1 MDDDEIFERSM
12 ISLGVKPLDAA
23 GTKGSTGRDGLHE
36 GDLEL
41 FEAAMLDLED
51 GDRRRDDRRSSR
63 RPGSRE
69 RRQTVR
75 RGRSRQA
82 SLKIE
87 DRLDLHRLKSGE
99 AIDRL
104 ERFLSVA
111 LRTGTSTVL
120 VITGKGH
127 HSPGGRGVLKQRV
140 EEWILG
146 RGRRFVREFS
156 EAPRALGGRG
166 AYVLHLRRR
175 SS

>member
-12 ISLGVKPLDAA
+12 VSLGVEPLDAA
-23 GTKGSTGRDGLHE
+23 GAKGSKDRAGLLQS
-36 GDLEL
+36 DLEL
-41 FEAAMLDLED
+41 FEATMLDLEE
-51 GDRRRDDRRSSR
+51 GDRRSVDRRSRQGPLSR
-63 RPGSRE
+63 A

-75 RGRSRQA
+75 RRRSRLA

-99 AIDRL
+99 ALDRL
-104 ERFLSVA
+104 ERFLAAA

-146 RGRRFVREFS
+146 RGKRFVRQFS

-166 AYVLHLRRR
+166 AYVLHLRQR
-175 SS
+175 S